1 MNAVSTELRKT
12 ILELQN
18 LTSVAKFALGGGTN
32 LALRYQHRIS
42 IDIDF
47 ISPYT
52 IGKSGFEKIIA
63 EVKENFG
70 SRILNL
76 ILINEDLGEQ
86 YMFLRMFIKAENE
99 IIKVEFLQNMKCLFE
114 PQILDEIR
122 LIHEND
128 IGLFKLMSATNRFAK
143 KDIYDLEFITEKIAL
158 TELFRQLSEKREV
171 FNLLEHQCLFDLDIE
186 KYVLDYPE
194 LLLEFDEPQNS
205 KAHRP
210 SHTHDRIDI
219 VEGNKSWIEARLNW
233 RMKVRRL
240 FSDLGKDFP
249 SPKGKSIK

>member
-18 LTSVAKFALGGGTN
+18 LPSVAKFALGGGTN

-47 ISPYT
+47 ISPDT
-52 IGKSGFEKIIA
+52 IGKTGFKKILA
-63 EVKENFG
+63 EVKEYFG

-86 YMFLRMFIKAENE
+86 YMFLRMFIKAETE
-99 IIKVEFLQNMKCLFE
+99 VIKIEFLQNMKCLFE
-114 PQILDEIR
+114 PQILNEVR

-158 TELFRQLSEKREV
+158 TILFTQLAEKREV
-171 FNLLEHQCLFDLDIE
+171 FNLPEHQCLFDLDIE
-186 KYVLDYPE
+186 KDVLDYPE

-205 KAHRP
+205 KTHRP

-219 VEGNKSWIEARLNW
+219 VDGNKSWIEARLNW

-249 SPKGKSIK
+249 SPKGKSI

>member
-1 MNAVSTELRKT
+1 MNAVSLELKKM

-18 LTSVAKFALGGGTN
+18 LSSLSEFALGGGIN

-47 ISPYT
+47 ISVDV
-52 IGKSGFEKIIA
+52 IGKKGFERIIS
-63 EVKENFG
+63 EVQKYFG
-70 SRILNL
+70 NALLKS

-86 YMFLRMFIKAENE
+86 YMFLRMFISTGNE

-114 PQILDEIR
+114 PAIIEGFR
-122 LIHEND
+122 LVYKND
-128 IGLFKLMSATNRFAK
+128 LGLFKLMSAANRFAK
-143 KDIYDLEFITEKIAL
+143 KDIYDLDFITDEIPLA
-158 TELFRQLSEKREV
+158 TLFAQLKEKRST
-171 FNLLEHQCLFDLDIE
+171 FCLPEHQCLFDLDIE
-186 KYVLDYPE
+186 KDVLEEP
-194 LLLEFDEPQNS
+194 LLLIKFDELQKLNT
-205 KAHRP
+205 HQP

-219 VEGNKSWIEARLNW
+219 SEGNKTWAEARLSW

-249 SPKGKSIK
+249 KPEGMEI